1 MAVELRVALAGTDL
15 LRKGAPIRI
24 HGPLLPVS
32 APLSTTLRQVKSM
45 LARSGAVVFTTTP
58 PHKVRMWLANREG
71 AARLYDE
78 MPHVEFVRDFKLV
91 PEEGQTLAE
100 AGFAACDEI
109 HIALE
114 MSDVESR
121 CSQAVQRVVSDA
133 LRGAKLRA
141 AARAHSADARQT
153 DLDADALAAVLLC
166 CQCCPIV
173 NCSCAD
179 LSSFNRFKQVCR
191 AWRQAALDSRYQWAA
206 RHFRLPT
213 AKLLLQPDSPAFA
226 QWWVQHADDSGVSE
240 ASVAALVELHA
251 PQHVLVQRLRSH
263 HEEGVALSLRG
274 PEGETI
280 DIVSLL
286 ALLNSS
292 GEEFGSLAR
301 EAVTAGSRHVQ
312 RSVTLQSSS
321 ESEPEYTL
329 AVSLG
334 DEIIGRVGVHW
345 NVCGPVCASACSAL
359 PLVEQVARIKEQLG
373 IEAATL
379 PEAVQQANAMMGL
392 AGGGALPA
400 QVEVLTAAI
409 GLGQNEQPADAD
421 AQTGQHRCG
430 CAVLSIWGNASWPM
444 DMWSAHVIAVPAY
457 FLKP

>member
-78 MPHVEFVRDFKLV
+78 MPHVEFIRDFKLV

-133 LRGAKLRA
+133 LRAAKLRA

-166 CQCCPIV
+166 SPHALHRMHYWPID
-173 NCSCAD
+173 AFD
-179 LSSFNRFKQVCR
+179 RFKQVCR

-263 HEEGVALSLRG
+263 PEEGVALSLRG